1 MTDRFDQVFATVP
14 VDIRRRM
21 RKHYL
26 EIQRYYVLNM
36 YEPSELNG
44 AKFCEDVYRLLEWH
58 TSASND
64 FTPYGTHIQNFKGKV
79 RKFESDSSLDDSIR
93 FHIPDILASIFN
105 IRNKRGVGH
114 TPGNVDP
121 NFMDATLVRSSVDW
135 VVAEL
140 VRLLHK
146 LSPHVSLKE
155 AREMVQELSTKNI
168 PLIWEVDGFKRVLSP
183 SSGTLLAKDK
193 VLVLLYSESTNKQ
206 TVEVLRESI
215 EYKNLTRFKSKVLTP
230 LHQSELIFFNK
241 DTNEVTLSPKGIL
254 RVENDIDLE
263 L

>member
-1 MTDRFDQVFATVP
+1 MSDRFDQVFATVP
-14 VDIRRRM
+14 GDIRKRM
-21 RKHYL
+21 KKHYL

-58 TSASND
+58 TSATND
-64 FTPYGTHIQNFKGKV
+64 FTQYGTHIQNFKSKV

-105 IRNKRGVGH
+105 VRNKRGVGH
-114 TPGNVDP
+114 SPGKIDP
-121 NFMDATLVRSSVDW
+121 NFMDATLVRSCVDW

-140 VRLLHK
+140 VRLLHNS
-146 LSPHVSLKE
+146 SPHFSLKE
-155 AREMVQELSTKNI
+155 AREMVRDLLTKNI

-183 SSGTLLAKDK
+183 ASGTLPAKDK
-193 VLVLLYSESTNKQ
+193 MLVLLYSESSNKQ
-206 TVEVLRESI
+206 KVDVLRTSI
-215 EYKNLTRFKSKVLTP
+215 EYRNPTEFKSKVLIP
-230 LHQSELIFFNK
+230 LHKTELIYFNQV
-241 DTNEVTLSPKGIL
+241 TNEVTLSPKGIL
-254 RVENDIDLE
+254 RVESAIDLE